1 MHAEWSATDKWWPA
15 MKTSNMKIGTR
26 LGLSFFVVILFTTV
40 LSFVAWREL
49 CAVSDK
55 WVEFSHVSL
64 EKRRL
69 ANNGTAKLGDAIHH
83 FKDYVLRG
91 KDYDKLFSD
100 DLAEINSDVGNYMK
114 VGVITSPEKLS
125 LDEVLKGADDYRL
138 AMQNA
143 VAMKAAGKSIEEI
156 DNSVTGAD
164 KKIARGWND
173 LLEVARQEANST
185 GKSIADTV
193 SFAEKM
199 TVIFASAVVILS
211 VLCAW
216 LATISIT
223 RPISHAVKIAQSVAS
238 GNLSNQIEVNS
249 ADETGLLLQ
258 ALKEMNDS
266 LQAIVTQVRT
276 GTDSI
281 ASASSQIASGNLSLS
296 SRTEEQACSLEE
308 TAASMQEL
316 TSAVQQNTSNARHAC
331 QLAVSASDIA
341 VKGGGV
347 VAQVVD
353 TMGSINDSSK
363 KIVDIISVIDS
374 IAFQT
379 NILALNAAVEAAH
392 AGEHGRGFA
401 VVATEV
407 RNLASRSAVAA
418 KEIKSLINESVAKVE
433 SGSRLV
439 DQAGITMSD
448 VVTSV
453 NRVTEMINKI
463 TEATNEQTSGI
474 EQINQA
480 IMQMDDVTQQNAAL
494 VEEAA
499 AAAQSLEDQAKNLVK
514 VVSIFKLDAL
524 LPAAC
529 TGSKVASRLKE
540 TTSTLLSASRKANPL
555 ALNIKTV

>member
-1 MHAEWSATDKWWPA
+1 